1 MKIKLSYMRIVLGVI
16 LPLGI
21 LLVASAFAFTPRHAL
36 SQSGSTLTG
45 WIWSDT
51 IGWISAS
58 CTDLGS
64 CTTSNYSLTVASDG
78 TISGYGWSE
87 NIGWVSANAS
97 DLAGCPTA
105 PCTAKITDDSLTGW
119 LKALSGGSSQSGGW
133 DGWISLEGANY
144 GPTLQDTGYFTG
156 FAWGHDVTGWLN
168 TALLRTGYEPCAVS
182 YTCNGDTIVY
192 QSPQCNTSNLATC
205 DAPSFCSAGSSIC
218 LLPPITFIQ
227 SGSNTGHLQVR
238 PQLVRKGGTTKVF
251 WNVGNVTEC
260 TVTSSTDSWT
270 GETSGPSGQTSN
282 PIYQQTIF
290 TLSCTRLDGSPM
302 NPETATANIVPVF
315 QEI

>member
-1 MKIKLSYMRIVLGVI
+1 MYFM
-16 LPLGI
+16 
-21 LLVASAFAFTPRHAL
+21 PRPAL
-36 SQSGSTLTG
+36 SQSGSSLTG

-58 CTDLGS
+58 CTDTSS
-64 CTTSNYSLTVASDG
+64 CTTSNYGLTVASDG
-78 TISGYGWSE
+78 TISGYGWSD

-97 DLAGCPTA
+97 DLAACPEE
-105 PCTAKITDDSLTGW
+105 PCTAKIASDALTGW

-156 FAWGHDVTGWLN
+156 FAWGHDVVGWLN
-168 TALLRTGYEPCAVS
+168 TTLLRTGYEPCAVS

-205 DAPSFCSAGSSIC
+205 DCAELLLRRVVHLSHAAHHVHPIGQQHRPPPDTSAARAQGRNDEGV
-218 LLPPITFIQ
+218 LERRQ
-227 SGSNTGHLQVR
+227 REN
-238 PQLVRKGGTTKVF
+238 
-251 WNVGNVTEC
+251 C
-260 TVTSSTDSWT
+260 TVTSPNDSWT

-282 PIYQQTIF
+282 PIYQQTVF
-290 TLSCTRLDGSPM
+290 TLSCTGLDGSTIH
-302 NPETATANIVPVF
+302 ETATAGVVPVF